1 MLETNCTNKQTNKQT
16 NKLILRHA
24 RPSRPADDDDRARAG
39 RCSASRRRTVGPSP
53 RRPPCWLRWPLA
65 RAIAQLPGPHAATA
79 QCLDLWPELAACRWR
94 GAARRARGGLNGA
107 CWARRE
113 RWPAA
118 GTSDAT
124 TACTGSTARPVCGL
138 HDRFC
143 DSLTMGA
150 SVHAT
155 ASPACCVGL
164 RALRGLRGI
173 ASARESYARAG
184 CLRQPALAPLSRARC
199 DAARTAARAA
209 PHSAR
214 AASPARPPAYPP
226 CIPRSWYLLG
236 PARGCSP
243 YLLCP
248 SSPARRSTARAAALS
263 TRTPARA
270 RRGRC

>member
-1 MLETNCTNKQTNKQT
+1 ML
-16 NKLILRHA
+16 A
-24 RPSRPADDDDRARAG
+24 AMAARA
-39 RCSASRRRTVGPSP
+39 SN
-53 RRPPCWLRWPLA
+53 
-65 RAIAQLPGPHAATA
+65 RATPGPARCHCTVLGFMARV
-79 QCLDLWPELAACRWR
+79 AACRWR

-184 CLRQPALAPLSRARC
+184 CLRQPALAQLSRARC

-248 SSPARRSTARAAALS
+248 SSPTRRSTALAAALS

>member
-1 MLETNCTNKQTNKQT
+1 M
-16 NKLILRHA
+16 RHA

-79 QCLDLWPELAACRWR
+79 QCLDLWRELAACRWR

-124 TACTGSTARPVCGL
+124 TACTGSTAKPVCGL

-143 DSLTMGA
+143 EGLTMGA
-150 SVHAT
+150 H
-155 ASPACCVGL
+155 
-164 RALRGLRGI
+164 
-173 ASARESYARAG
+173 
-184 CLRQPALAPLSRARC
+184 
-199 DAARTAARAA
+199 DA
-209 PHSAR
+209 HSAR
-214 AASPARPPAYPP
+214 TVPGVLHFCPALWCQCLRELWHSVPSPSQCQVHGRHSRSQASQCLDHRRHSSAQCPGYTRHSSVSDVQCRRDRKCKNELQVRTWHIY
-226 CIPRSWYLLG
+226 INVR
-236 PARGCSP
+236 CST
-243 YLLCP
+243 YKA
-248 SSPARRSTARAAALS
+248 SY
-263 TRTPARA
+263 
-270 RRGRC
+270 

>member
-1 MLETNCTNKQTNKQT
+1 MGAWSDPRYQQTNKQT

-173 ASARESYARAG
+173 ASARESYAR
-184 CLRQPALAPLSRARC
+184 
-199 DAARTAARAA
+199 
-209 PHSAR
+209 
-214 AASPARPPAYPP
+214 PPAYPP

-248 SSPARRSTARAAALS
+248 SSPTRRSTARAAALS

>member
-1 MLETNCTNKQTNKQT
+1 ML
-16 NKLILRHA
+16 A
-24 RPSRPADDDDRARAG
+24 AMAARA
-39 RCSASRRRTVGPSP
+39 SN
-53 RRPPCWLRWPLA
+53 
-65 RAIAQLPGPHAATA
+65 RATFPGPHAASA
-79 QCLDLWPELAACRWR
+79 QCLDLWPELTACRWR

-143 DSLTMGA
+143 DGLTMGA

-184 CLRQPALAPLSRARC
+184 SALSCSMRRCSDSCTRCAPLCARSLARSPPCVPSVHSPLLVSPRPRKGLLTLPAMPLQPYQAINSTGGGAEHEDPCEGAERTMLTMRCRRGARSRGSMRVPDRSVMTGVESALASVTP
-199 DAARTAARAA
+199 RTWACS
-209 PHSAR
+209 SAS
-214 AASPARPPAYPP
+214 AGLPPSP
-226 CIPRSWYLLG
+226 
-236 PARGCSP
+236 
-243 YLLCP
+243 
-248 SSPARRSTARAAALS
+248 RR
-263 TRTPARA
+263 
-270 RRGRC
+270 RRGEEG